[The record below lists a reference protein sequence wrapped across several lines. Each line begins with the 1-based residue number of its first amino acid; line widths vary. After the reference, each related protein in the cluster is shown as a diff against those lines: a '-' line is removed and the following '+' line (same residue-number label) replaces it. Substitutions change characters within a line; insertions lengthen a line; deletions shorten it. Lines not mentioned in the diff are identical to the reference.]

1 MKNLLRLTLIILVP
15 VLGSIHSFHAQHEYS
30 LDLNGPD
37 KKIYD
42 DHLNLG
48 GINDE
53 GRSFEVNN
61 FYLSENGQPIIPI
74 TGEFHFSRYP
84 EAFWDDAIKKMKAG
98 GINMVATYIF
108 WNMHEEIEGQFVWE
122 GNRNLRKFVKLCA
135 ENELPVIIR
144 IGPFGHGEI
153 RNGALPDWL
162 LARPLV
168 IRSNDP
174 NYLSY
179 VERLYA
185 QIGQQLQGLFFKD
198 GGPIIATQIE
208 NEYQASAAPWGLTY
222 PGQPLDYTSSQ
233 RDKKFTQEGVGI
245 SLEENPYAKL
255 GNEHMSIL
263 KSLAGKA
270 GIETPLYTATGWGNA
285 AIVPGETL
293 PVTAAYAYP
302 TWTRKKDISP
312 FYLYKDIHSDPDYSP
327 VRYNPEDYPAFA
339 AELGGGIMSTYTRRP
354 TVPPNSMDAL
364 INRCLGSG
372 ANGIGYYMYHGGSTP
387 MGDIS
392 YFNDEAYG
400 YPKISYDFQAPI
412 GEFGQLRPSYNRLRL
427 LHEFINKFGDVLA
440 PMQTV
445 LPENSSKIKPQDIQD
460 VRYAA
465 RHKGGSGFLFLN
477 NFQDDTLMVD
487 KKNISIELTYESE
500 TTKVPEMG
508 GFDLAAEENA
518 IFPFN
523 FKLNEH
529 HLNYATAQLLTK
541 FEQKEIAYYVF
552 FSPEGVLP
560 EFSIKR
566 SEKTTLKVGKTLTME
581 KNDDRWLIKGG
592 SDVISEFEI
601 TKGSRKTKLLVVPK
615 SLALQFWLTDID
627 DEQHLLF
634 SNATVLKD
642 GNELKVLSQGTPEFG
657 ISIYPKTET
666 KPKLSMGN
674 ISINKKSIFLSS
686 YKVKLPIVKLDYNSK
701 MMQGNRLIVS
711 FPGGLPDTLENVFLN
726 IDYKADTV
734 MGFYDGKL
742 VMDEFYKGMPWEI
755 GLREMIEIKG
765 AEQMNFYFRP
775 IFENA
780 SYLVDFEVKLDFSN
794 SKSILEVNNVKFVP
808 EYKTQLSFE

>member
-775 IFENA
+775 IFQNA
-780 SYLVDFEVKLDFSN
+780 SYLVDFELKLDFSN